1 VGTSRA
7 APSNSATARAFLLRT
22 IAAILLGLWLLG
34 LVLDVVS
41 ALIHIVLVVGL
52 IVLAIKLVSHVRSNV
67 GRIQHFSILRRATPT
82 GQTCRSGAEGVGF
95 EPTRSVNP

>member
-34 LVLDVVS
+34 LVRDVVS

-52 IVLAIKLVSHVRSNV
+52 IVLAVKLVSHVRS
-67 GRIQHFSILRRATPT
+67 
-82 GQTCRSGAEGVGF
+82 RSGPPPEVSGPPVTPPGTLRTNKEKRLPHQA
-95 EPTRSVNP
+95 R